1 MKTTDQVG
9 REFFTRRARWKFAGE
24 LDISVTTARRHL
36 EVLVASGRATVRSG
50 IAFSD
55 MGRMTNVNEYCWET
69 ERR

>member
-1 MKTTDQVG
+1 MKTPIRWVASSL
-9 REFFTRRARWKFAGE
+9 TRRARWKFAGE
-24 LDISVTTARRHL
+24 LDISVSTARRHL